1 MRNFSFPG
9 LPVTVEP
16 GMTEKGRDD
25 VTGDNGPFS
34 LGERVAPSRENILA
48 LTVPHSVAQW
58 EVESWRFS
66 MRTIDFVLWK
76 EGRYY
81 VAQCLN
87 VDVSSFGE
95 TIAEAIANLK
105 EAVELYL
112 EGEEVILPE
121 IDEIMI
127 GREKLRA

>member
-1 MRNFSFPG
+1 
-9 LPVTVEP
+9 
-16 GMTEKGRDD
+16 
-25 VTGDNGPFS
+25 
-34 LGERVAPSRENILA
+34 
-48 LTVPHSVAQW
+48 
-58 EVESWRFS
+58 

-76 EGRYY
+76 EDRYY

-112 EGEEVILPE
+112 EGEEVTLQE

-127 GREKLRA
+127 GREKIRA